1 MLQRLFVLFLVFA
14 MPLSAA
20 AAPSQVRIVQ
30 QDGAYVMLVDG
41 QPFHV
46 KGAGMGG
53 DGQELSLM
61 HI

>member
-30 QDGAYVMLVDG
+30 Q
-41 QPFHV
+41 
-46 KGAGMGG
+46 
-53 DGQELSLM
+53 LSLI